1 MNEIVGSSTMTEMT
15 LVGLLML
22 FASTPDTFG
31 MIPKFTRNL
40 QPESLTSLLSSWKIC
55 LTMVFKSD

>member
-1 MNEIVGSSTMTEMT
+1 MTEMT